1 MVGAIGAVVV
11 LGILFYV
18 LYIYGYMVINAKRA
32 VKFIGSIRGYDSCKA
47 SFTSCDGYMKR
58 VMRFEANKTYRFKL
72 QTELTRGT
80 MSVEI
85 LDSHKQKLLELNSA
99 KPSDSIDV
107 YKGERYYLVVRFQ
120 SASGKYELMWN

>member
-1 MVGAIGAVVV
+1 MVGVIGVV
-11 LGILFYV
+11 LVVGILFYV

-32 VKFIGSIRGYDSCKA
+32 MKFIGSIRGYDSCKA
-47 SFTSCDGYMKR
+47 SFTSCDGFMKR

-72 QTELTRGT
+72 QTELTKGAV
-80 MSVEI
+80 SVEI
-85 LDSHKQKLLELNSA
+85 LDSKKQKLLELNSA

-120 SASGKYELMWN
+120 SASGKFELRWN